1 VREADAQAGQALQ
14 HAAEDEARGGNQVAI
29 KFALN
34 PLAPLWTAF
43 ARIAVSA
50 LAVGVYARSA
60 GIRLWPEARKFIS
73 QPPSH
78 YAKRLYFDTLTHD
91 PKLLAFNLEKFGSGQ
106 IMIGSDYPFDMGV
119 DHPLAQLEGVALS
132 AADRDNLTYKT
143 AQRYL
148 GLTRNT

>member
-1 VREADAQAGQALQ
+1 VR
-14 HAAEDEARGGNQVAI
+14 
-29 KFALN
+29 
-34 PLAPLWTAF
+34 
-43 ARIAVSA
+43 
-50 LAVGVYARSA
+50 
-60 GIRLWPEARKFIS
+60 PEAQKFIS

-78 YAKRLYFDTLTHD
+78 YARSLFFDTLTHD